1 MINKIKNIYV
11 FLFLFIPLFLI
22 TGPAIPD
29 IIVSTGVLFGILFLI
44 IKNKEILFFNNHL
57 VITSAVF
64 WVCLLFIS
72 FFAINKEKSFQDAF
86 IFLRYLLIPICLYYL
101 YFKNEKV
108 LKYFFF
114 IVFLLIIFVTVDT
127 LFQFFNYSAE
137 NGFGSDLLGFK
148 SNWYGRLTGPF
159 GDELIPG
166 SYLSKFG
173 LIGYIYILMNKKI
186 NQITFIHTLY
196 LSSILLV
203 CFLSGERM
211 AFATFIL
218 ALFGLFFFLRN
229 YKIKILISIVIGL
242 ILILAIF
249 KLHPFYN
256 DYKVIESKE
265 FHQGLKMKKIL
276 NVLIIKML
284 RVLK

>member
-1 MINKIKNIYV
+1 M
-11 FLFLFIPLFLI
+11 
-22 TGPAIPD
+22 
-29 IIVSTGVLFGILFLI
+29 
-44 IKNKEILFFNNHL
+44 
-57 VITSAVF
+57 
-64 WVCLLFIS
+64 
-72 FFAINKEKSFQDAF
+72 
-86 IFLRYLLIPICLYYL
+86 
-101 YFKNEKV
+101 
-108 LKYFFF
+108 
-114 IVFLLIIFVTVDT
+114 LIIFVTVDT
-127 LFQFFNYSAE
+127 LFQFFNYTAE

-186 NQITFIHTLY
+186 NQITLIHTLY

-265 FHQGLKMKKIL
+265 FHQGLKIEKNFKCFNNEDVTCTKII
-276 NVLIIKML
+276 NVQPSFF
-284 RVLK
+284 